1 MGLIIES
8 QQPGIGMA
16 RIYKKHG
23 SKFRLKVALEAI
35 KGKKTIAELCQEFSV
50 AASQISAWKKQVEE
64 SAQSLF
70 ESKQPKDHQEEID
83 KLHRVIGK
91 ITAERDFLE
100 RVLKR

>member
-1 MGLIIES
+1 MS
-8 QQPGIGMA
+8 

-23 SKFRLKVALEAI
+23 SSFRVKVALEAI
-35 KGKKTIAELCQEFSV
+35 KAQKTTAELCQEFSV
-50 AASQISAWKKQVEE
+50 SSSQIYAWKKQLEDG
-64 SAQSLF
+64 AQAIF
-70 ESKQPKDHQEEID
+70 EGKQAKDPQEEVD